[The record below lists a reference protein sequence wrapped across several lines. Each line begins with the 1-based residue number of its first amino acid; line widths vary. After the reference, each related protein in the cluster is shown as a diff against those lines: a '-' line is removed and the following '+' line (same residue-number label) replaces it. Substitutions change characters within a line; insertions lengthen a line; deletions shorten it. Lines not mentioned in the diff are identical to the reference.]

1 MNILLTND
9 DGIHSTG
16 LEALM
21 KVLEKDYTVWVLA
34 PDNERSASSHS
45 ITINNPMRLSKIA
58 ERSWACGGTPADC
71 IILAMLGAIPV
82 KPDLVISGINRG
94 PNLGT
99 DIIYSGTVAAARQ
112 AAFMGCP
119 AIAISLNTYTEP
131 FYFEP
136 AAGFLA
142 QNLKSFLD
150 LWHPDHFVNINA
162 PNDPGAVKGV
172 KITHPSRRI
181 YHDSVSKFDAP
192 DGNDY
197 YILYGSQIDAEVEE
211 GSDWDAVSHGYLSV
225 SPVFLHPINHAE
237 DMAYR
242 QMKFSI

>member
-9 DGIHSTG
+9 DGIHSAG
-16 LEALM
+16 LKALID
-21 KVLEKDYTVWVLA
+21 VLDGEHDVWVLA
-34 PDNERSASSHS
+34 PDNERSAASHS
-45 ITINNPMRLSKIA
+45 ITIHSPMRLKRTG

-71 IILAMLGAIPV
+71 VILAMLGVLPE
-82 KPDLVISGINRG
+82 KPDMVISGINRG
-94 PNLGT
+94 ANLGT

-119 AIAISLNTYTEP
+119 AVAVSLNTYTDP
-131 FYFEP
+131 FYFGP
-136 AAGFLA
+136 VARFVAD
-142 QNLKSFLD
+142 NLSEFLD

-162 PNDPGAVKGV
+162 PNTPETPGGV

-181 YHDSVSKFDAP
+181 YHDKLARFEAP

-197 YILYGSQIDAEVEE
+197 YFLYGSGIDARVED
-211 GSDWDAVSHGYLSV
+211 GSDWDAVTGGYMSV

-237 DMAYR
+237 DLAYR
-242 QMKFSI
+242 EKTFTL